1 MMPARRGCAAAR
13 RLFWLRQHRAPSGQL
28 MVHGRERVGP
38 SATFNKDTPARATSL
53 RKRVTIR
60 ARRGAG
66 VRVVL
71 MLVETF
77 GGIGPAG
84 RVGVYDETT
93 FHVVGADVVW
103 MAFTTR
109 RLSVAVAALLGRAG
123 ARWLK

>member
-13 RLFWLRQHRAPSGQL
+13 RLFWQHRAPSGKL
-28 MVHGRERVGP
+28 MVHGRERLGP
-38 SATFNKDTPARATSL
+38 SATFNKETPARATSL
-53 RKRVTIR
+53 RKRATIR

-123 ARWLK
+123 ASKERGG

>member
-1 MMPARRGCAAAR
+1 
-13 RLFWLRQHRAPSGQL
+13 
-28 MVHGRERVGP
+28 MVHGRERLGP

-84 RVGVYDETT
+84 RVGVYDETSART
-93 FHVVGADVVW
+93 W
-103 MAFTTR
+103 MAFTTQ
-109 RLSVAVAALLGRAG
+109 RLSVAVAAVHYSESAAQERGG
-123 ARWLK
+123 

>member
-1 MMPARRGCAAAR
+1 
-13 RLFWLRQHRAPSGQL
+13 
-28 MVHGRERVGP
+28 MVHGRERLGP

-53 RKRVTIR
+53 RKRATIR

-93 FHVVGADVVW
+93 IHVVGADVDGIHD
-103 MAFTTR
+103 AAPLGGGGCTTR
-109 RLSVAVAALLGRAG
+109 PRRSEVAEMRRSACRCGGRPASRRSGALSGRLG
-123 ARWLK
+123 A

>member
-1 MMPARRGCAAAR
+1 
-13 RLFWLRQHRAPSGQL
+13 

-123 ARWLK
+123 ASKERGG